1 MLPTQYFNMGDWIN
15 CGTCSKQFEINQ
27 VFHRDL
33 GYCSRCRQKMTAPDL
48 ELLCAAEGA
57 VAGYGD
63 GRISRSDFREI
74 MAIIHDTGWF
84 SLVEK
89 ATLEHIHDNYR
100 FTKASERLYHSEIEA
115 WPKSS
120 RKKN

>member
-1 MLPTQYFNMGDWIN
+1 MLPIQYLNVSDWIN
-15 CGTCSKQFEINQ
+15 CGECDKQFEIHQ

-33 GYCSRCRQKMTAPDL
+33 GYCSRCRKDMAAPDL
-48 ELLCAAEGA
+48 ELICAAEGA

-63 GRISRSDFREI
+63 GRISRRDIQDI
-74 MAIIHDTGWF
+74 MGIIHNTGWY

-89 ATLEHIHDNYR
+89 ATLEHIYDNYR
-100 FTKASERLYHSEIEA
+100 FTKLAEQIYHSELEK

-120 RKKN
+120 KKN